1 MAQNDNYHDLK
12 VVQAC
17 APQAVSADKTGD
29 AIDLLGFDS
38 VLVELSVGVVTDGVY
53 AFELQ
58 ESDTTTAGDFTAVAD
73 GDLIGTEKTG
83 IATGAGNGGSAIY
96 KLGYIGNKRYI
107 RYKITETSAG
117 STGMLAAVTAIL
129 GNPAH
134 APVA

>member
-1 MAQNDNYHDLK
+1 MAQNDIYHDLK
-12 VVQAC
+12 IVQAM
-17 APQAVSADKTGD
+17 APKAVDADDTGD

-38 VLVELSVGVVTDGVY
+38 VLVELNVGAVTDGVY

-58 ESDTTTAGDFTAVAD
+58 ESDTTTAGDFAAVAD

-83 IATGAGNGGSAIY
+83 IATGAGNGGDAVY
-96 KLGYIGNKRYI
+96 KLGYIGNKRYV

-117 STGMLAAVTAIL
+117 SSGMLAAVTVVL

-134 APVA
+134 APVS